1 MFWKQMIGSNFL
13 FDEKIGLLV
22 KKHIFECCEEDSWQ
36 KASLE
41 QKWVQI
47 FKKFEEKD
55 IGISNFQKLIK
66 FIFCLPGTLAP
77 VERIF
82 SIINN
87 MWSNHRSKI
96 LEQNVK
102 ALITCKINSNLSCC
116 NFYEKVKSN
125 KNFLKKVLSTDK

>member
-1 MFWKQMIGSNFL
+1 MIDSDSL
-13 FDEKIGLLV
+13 FNEEVPV
-22 KKHIFECCEEDSWQ
+22 KMHIFECCEEDNWQ

-47 FKKFEEKD
+47 FKKCEKKD
-55 IGISNFQKLIK
+55 IGILNLQNLVES
-66 FIFCLPGTLAP
+66 IFCLPGTLAP

-82 SIINN
+82 SIMNS
-87 MWSNHRSKI
+87 MWSDHRSKM

-116 NFYEKVKSN
+116 DFYEKVKSN
-125 KNFLKKVLSTDK
+125 KNFLKKVLPTDKYDWANM

>member
-1 MFWKQMIGSNFL
+1 MIDSDSL
-13 FDEKIGLLV
+13 FNEKVFV
-22 KKHIFECCEEDSWQ
+22 KKHISECCEEDSWQ

-47 FKKFEEKD
+47 FKKFEKKD
-55 IGISNFQKLIK
+55 IGILNFQNFIE

-82 SIINN
+82 SIMNN
-87 MWSNHRSKI
+87 MWSDHRSKM

-102 ALITCKINSNLSCC
+102 ALITYKINSNLSCC
-116 NFYEKVKSN
+116 DFYKKSN
-125 KNFLKKVLSTDK
+125 PTNTF